1 LHQPSPRRK
10 PIESRKE
17 QFDKLNRFVKSKNAW
32 LISTPGDREATLECL
47 ADSMVPAE
55 MRKAGYALE
64 ELPPG
69 ERILHSAITERFARR
84 VDGQLELLTPG
95 STQRVAQ
102 MTHAGIVKTRR
113 FSFAL

>member
-1 LHQPSPRRK
+1 MPTFR
-10 PIESRKE
+10 IA
-17 QFDKLNRFVKSKNAW
+17 DAW